1 MLSIIKQ
8 ICSRCLQEMY
18 GTNNLGGYMLLRVS
32 SWFVWI
38 SLKRLMTD
46 EVVLGM
52 YNIKCKV

>member
-1 MLSIIKQ
+1 
-8 ICSRCLQEMY
+8 MY